1 MKVKIKK
8 VSVPYF
14 SALIKK
20 MLLMDTSL
28 YINLNKERVWSSV
41 YIPTKDVVKTFGIPV
56 NDVFEFENQPE
67 ETIKLSFFS
76 GSRLL
81 NCIGYFDPHHL
92 SMEIS
97 TYRDDE
103 DGVLYAD
110 KIKMFDQ
117 KLKIDIHCQDI
128 SLGFT
133 SMTNEQVER
142 AFDESTANFNFIL
155 SREDMSKVTQ
165 LMSLDK
171 DELFQIVQDSDGV
184 HIKTEAFD
192 IIVDDRAKS
201 ESYTVKSTFKNFL
214 DRIDKETYSVHV
226 CESKIILK
234 SQDTATIAALNLA
247 ITE

>member
-41 YIPTKDVVKTFGIPV
+41 YIPTKDVVKSFGLPV
-56 NDVFEFENQPE
+56 DDVFEFENQPE

-76 GSRLL
+76 GVRLL

-103 DGVLYAD
+103 DGVLYGD
-110 KIKMFDQ
+110 KIKLSDQ

-133 SMTNEQVER
+133 SMTDEQTGR
-142 AFDESTANFNFIL
+142 AFDESTAMFNFTL
-155 SREDMSKVTQ
+155 SREDMTKITQ
-165 LMSLDK
+165 LMALDK
-171 DELFQIVQDSDGV
+171 SELFQIVQDADGV
-184 HIKTEAFD
+184 HIKTDAFD
-192 IIVDDRAKS
+192 IVVDDRSKS
-201 ESYTVKSTFKNFL
+201 EDLITKSTFKNFL
-214 DRIDKETYSVHV
+214 DRIDKETYSVSV
-226 CESKIILK
+226 CDSKIILK
-234 SQDTATIAALNLA
+234 SQETATMAALNLA